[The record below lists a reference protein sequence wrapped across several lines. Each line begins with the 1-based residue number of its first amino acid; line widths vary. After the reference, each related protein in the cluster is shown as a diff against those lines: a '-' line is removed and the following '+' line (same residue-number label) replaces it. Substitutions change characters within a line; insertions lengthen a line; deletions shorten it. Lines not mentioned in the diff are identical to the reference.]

1 MNVRVQNNAIHYR
14 AGYRD
19 SEGHLPYQ
27 PDVSRCV
34 SKGGAMLQRLEK
46 RVEHLETDVGEI
58 KLNLACL
65 TTRSEEFSTKTDM
78 AKLVA
83 RCDEFATKTDLAKLV
98 ARCDEFATKTDLAKL
113 TARCDE
119 FATKSDLHRE
129 VSSLHREI
137 SGQTKWITATILGVA
152 ALCMT
157 SAKLFF

>member
-83 RCDEFATKTDLAKLV
+83 RCDEFATKTDLAKL
-98 ARCDEFATKTDLAKL
+98 